1 MNRRLFLG
9 HGTATLGLMLGMQD
23 FARGADLKAAE
34 IIVVGAGYGGATTA
48 KYLRLLSNNTAR
60 VTLVEPARQFVSC
73 PLSNLVVGGSCSLEA
88 LSQSYGSLSSVHGIN
103 IITDHVSRID
113 ADKKNITLGSGKT
126 LRFDKLVLSPGI
138 GMINGLIEGLEQAN
152 AMGSTLQAWKA
163 GPETLAL
170 HQQLVAMQ
178 NGGIFAITIPEQP
191 YRCPPGPYER
201 ACQVAD
207 YFKKYKPQ
215 SKVLVLD
222 ANQDV
227 VSKGALFK
235 KAWADLYPGMIEY
248 RGSHRLTSVDGKTK
262 TLKFDI
268 QEDIQA
274 DVLNVLPPMRAADL
288 VVSAGLANSNKRWA
302 QVNFLNFESTVAK
315 DIHVI
320 GDSVQNAAFMPK
332 SAHMANQHGKVAAAA
347 IIAELNDWEVNPSPV
362 LTNTCYSFVDA
373 RQVVHVA
380 SVHQYSAAEKTYKTV
395 PGSGGLS
402 SGPSELEGTY
412 AWGWA
417 KNIWSDTLG

>member
-9 HGTATLGLMLGMQD
+9 HGTATLGLILGMQG

-60 VTLVEPARQFVSC
+60 VTLVEPALQFVSC
-73 PLSNLVVGGSCSLEA
+73 PLSNLVVGGSCSLDA
-88 LSQSYGSLSSVHGIN
+88 LSQSYSSLSSVHGIN

-138 GMINGLIEGLEQAN
+138 GMMNGLIEGLEQAN

-178 NGGIFAITIPEQP
+178 NGGVFVITIPEQP

-235 KAWADLYPGMIEY
+235 KAWADLYPGMVEY

-302 QVNFLNFESTVAK
+302 QVNFLSFESTVAK